1 MVPVLPLDADLLDV
15 AFGFVERGSEG
26 SALRSTTGSVP
37 SLEHCGT
44 CGRVIEWGF
53 LIMEK
58 NRSQAILLT
67 GSKQEERRLEFH
79 LLTRSEEG
87 AAVFFAHLGVL
98 CGCRERALSRDQLG
112 CKESL
117 ARGLGSA
124 RSAPPRSRRYS
135 PGFSCTV
142 VHSREAPVHPRAR
155 VRRVP
160 RRRGPVRLQRRRDG
174 RGDLVKQS

>member
-58 NRSQAILLT
+58 TGAGAYSSQARNKKKGGWNFI
-67 GSKQEERRLEFH
+67 
-79 LLTRSEEG
+79 
-87 AAVFFAHLGVL
+87 
-98 CGCRERALSRDQLG
+98 C
-112 CKESL
+112 
-117 ARGLGSA
+117 
-124 RSAPPRSRRYS
+124 
-135 PGFSCTV
+135 
-142 VHSREAPVHPRAR
+142 
-155 VRRVP
+155 
-160 RRRGPVRLQRRRDG
+160 
-174 RGDLVKQS
+174 